1 MEIIQKLNEIEVLLK
16 NQHTFFK
23 KFLTLNE
30 ASEYLDLSK
39 SALYK
44 MTSKK
49 EIPFYNPGG
58 KKIYFKKEELNN
70 WITNARVDS
79 SLEVELDV
87 TSYLSRTNKNLKL

>member
-23 KFLTLNE
+23 EFLTLNK

-70 WITNARVDS
+70 WITSARVDS

-87 TSYLSRTNKNLKL
+87 AVYLSRKIK

>member
-1 MEIIQKLNEIEVLLK
+1 MEIIQKSNEIEVLLK
-16 NQHTFFK
+16 IQHTFFK
-23 KFLTLNE
+23 EFLTLNE